1 MYVRANPPFSLNF
14 SISIA
19 VFDSD
24 KSQGFNWDSWKKVGG
39 WYNVLKA
46 KVGDIVSTGA
56 THDWLPPASSSVGE
70 QGSFLFALL
79 C

>member
-1 MYVRANPPFSLNF
+1 MYVRANPPFSLKF

-19 VFDSD
+19 VF
-24 KSQGFNWDSWKKVGG
+24 DSWKKVGG